1 MNEIKTIFGITAII
15 LTFVGYVPYIW
26 SILKKKTKP
35 HIYSWLVWVLDAFII
50 FVLQITHGAGI
61 GAYTTLA
68 TGFLCLFVL
77 VLTLINKEKSE
88 IKPVDTFFL
97 TLALIALVIWLFA
110 KQPLVSALLI
120 TFVDLLGFVPT
131 IRKSWNKPFS
141 ENIFFYMM
149 NTLRFALAFLALQQY
164 SLITTIYP
172 GIWFVVISLFTLM
185 LVVRRKLMI

>member
-35 HIYSWLVWVLDAFII
+35 HLYSWLVWVLDAFII
-50 FVLQITHGAGI
+50 FVLQVTHGAGI

-68 TGFLCLFVL
+68 AGFLCLLVL
-77 VLTLINKEKSE
+77 VLTLINKGKSE

-120 TFVDLLGFVPT
+120 TVVDLLGFVPT
-131 IRKSWNKPFS
+131 IRKSWNNPFS
-141 ENIFFYMM
+141 ENIFFYIM
-149 NTLRFALAFLALQQY
+149 NTLRFALAFFAMQQY
-164 SLITTIYP
+164 SIITAIYP
-172 GIWFVVISLFTLM
+172 VIWFVVISLFSLM
-185 LVVRRKLMI
+185 LVVRRKLTI

>member
-50 FVLQITHGAGI
+50 FVLQITNGAGI

-149 NTLRFALAFLALQQY
+149 NTLRFALAFFALQQY
-164 SLITTIYP
+164 SFITTIYP